1 VASASFPATARKLA
15 ILVYR
20 TLKDGL
26 VYRDPGAAACDAD
39 AQHRQRVIRRLRQ
52 RAANLGL
59 ALVNRETG
67 ELLKGA
73 VS

>member
-1 VASASFPATARKLA
+1 MKQLASRSTWWPTRPHKSTPA
-15 ILVYR
+15 VN
-20 TLKDGL
+20 
-26 VYRDPGAAACDAD
+26 AAE
-39 AQHRQRVIRRLRQ
+39 

-67 ELLKGA
+67 ELLEGA

>member
-1 VASASFPATARKLA
+1 MKRLT
-15 ILVYR
+15 
-20 TLKDGL
+20 
-26 VYRDPGAAACDAD
+26 PGSTWWLHCPTES
-39 AQHRQRVIRRLRQ
+39 AQHRERVIRRLRQ

-67 ELLKGA
+67 ELLEGA